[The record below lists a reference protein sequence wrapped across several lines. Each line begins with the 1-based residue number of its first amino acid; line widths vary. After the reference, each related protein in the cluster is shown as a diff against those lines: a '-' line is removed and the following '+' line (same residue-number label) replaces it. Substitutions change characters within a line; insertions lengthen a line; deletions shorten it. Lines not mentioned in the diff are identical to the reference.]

1 MPAEH
6 AIEPITRWT
15 GAHQGACFTS
25 RLIEAKVGC
34 NRCARQL
41 RRSAASRIDK
51 VCDVGDEILPVY
63 GGETVT
69 RKVARSLGMII
80 LIVFTGCSDTGKLTK
95 ERVQAALNE
104 WAKGGRVT
112 VVGIQESPSENS
124 AVATLDVYHLTHAPY
139 SRQGSDVP
147 NTWYSGGVEAKLV
160 HYNDGRWVVTELS
173 SLPSHQLRWD
183 SLNVEV
189 K

>member
-1 MPAEH
+1 MTPK
-6 AIEPITRWT
+6 I
-15 GAHQGACFTS
+15 
-25 RLIEAKVGC
+25 
-34 NRCARQL
+34 
-41 RRSAASRIDK
+41 
-51 VCDVGDEILPVY
+51 
-63 GGETVT
+63 
-69 RKVARSLGMII
+69 ARSLAMVI
-80 LIVFTGCSDTGKLTK
+80 LIAFTGCSGTSKLTSDTSKLTK

-104 WAKGGRVT
+104 WAKGGSVT

-124 AVATLDVYHLTHAPY
+124 AVATLDVDHLTHAPY

-160 HYNDGRWVVTELS
+160 HYNDGRWVVKELS